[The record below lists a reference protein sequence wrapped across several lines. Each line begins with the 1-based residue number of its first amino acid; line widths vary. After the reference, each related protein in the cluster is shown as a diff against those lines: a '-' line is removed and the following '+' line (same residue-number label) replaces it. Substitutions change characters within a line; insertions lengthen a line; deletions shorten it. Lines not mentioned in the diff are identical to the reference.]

1 MKKKRGK
8 ISSMKK
14 IYSNSFLD
22 PVYRVKYEVFLKY
35 KQEDVVAAIEK
46 SFNIRIEVSP
56 EAMGWTLFDGAS
68 KTVFIWCDDN
78 KFNARNVAI
87 LAHEC
92 IHAKNE
98 VFDYHG
104 LTRKEG
110 ENDEAEAY
118 YFDYILGTCVKLLKG
133 QK

>member
-14 IYSNSFLD
+14 IYSYSFYD
-22 PVYRVKYEVFLKY
+22 PVYRVNYEVFLKS
-35 KQEDVVAAIEK
+35 KQQDVIAAIENK
-46 SFNIRIEVSP
+46 YNFSIECSP
-56 EAMGWTLFDGAS
+56 RALGWTVFDEDS

-78 KFNARNVAI
+78 KFNARNVTI

-92 IHAKNE
+92 IHAKNQ
-98 VFDYHG
+98 VFDYVG

-118 YFDYILGTCVKLLKG
+118 YYDTILNKCISNLKG